1 MSDRDSTAQRLEAL
15 RTEHQALDARIATL
29 VGQSDDLEIKGL
41 KRQKL
46 RLKDEIARLESEQ
59 QAAG

>member
-1 MSDRDSTAQRLEAL
+1 MTDQEPTEQRLEAL
-15 RTEHQALDARIATL
+15 RSEHHALDARIDAL
-29 VGQSDDLEIKGL
+29 AGQGDDLEIKGL

-59 QAAG
+59 APSA